1 MYRLRSQSCRQ
12 VKGFLHRLAGFL
24 PGIHPQWR
32 PGMLEEGWVIAN
44 HKLVSFHAAFLSS
57 LLSIP
62 FLVGHRT
69 DVNRVAYVG

>member
-1 MYRLRSQSCRQ
+1 MHTLSERVHSAAQ
-12 VKGFLHRLAGFL
+12 GILHTLAGFL
-24 PGIHPQWR
+24 PGSHPQWR

-69 DVNRVAYVG
+69 DVNGVAYVG